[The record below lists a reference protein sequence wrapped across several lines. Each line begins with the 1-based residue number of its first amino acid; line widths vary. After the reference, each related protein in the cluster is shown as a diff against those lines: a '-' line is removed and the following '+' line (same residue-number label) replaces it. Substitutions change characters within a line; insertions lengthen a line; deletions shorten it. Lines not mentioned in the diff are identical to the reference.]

1 MFKEKASLIIN
12 CHRLL
17 DICLTVVAY
26 FCAYWIKKH
35 DLFLLQL
42 FPESVW
48 GLKQNPY
55 YGTILFMIIIIW
67 YISFNFFGLYESYRN
82 QTYRQIFWKT
92 TKALITGF
100 IFLSLAMYVFKIPYI
115 SRIMLTIFILF
126 NLILLSISKGIVF
139 RLVTSFRLN
148 GYNIRNILIIGC
160 GESLGD
166 IANVVGSNMVS
177 GYRILGCL
185 EEDKDRIG
193 DEIIEGINVI
203 GTLDDLC
210 NIISN
215 QVVDEIIF
223 SKPPESFKNAGECII
238 RAEEVGIDI
247 RILPYW
253 NIKKIGFKP
262 SISSIH
268 ISDFLGMP
276 TLTLTPTSTK
286 YGELFI
292 KSVLDY
298 ALGLIFL
305 VLCLPLFIVV
315 GIAIKLS
322 SKGPI
327 LFRQER
333 SGLNG
338 RRFTVYKF
346 RTMITNA
353 AEKQM
358 EIESLNEA
366 DGPVFK
372 IKKDPRIIP
381 YIGTFLRVMSLD
393 ELPQL
398 INVLKGEMSL
408 VGPRPPIPD
417 EVEKYDVWQRRRLSM
432 KPGMTCIWQIT
443 HNRNEVSFEEWMN
456 MDLWYIDN
464 WSLLIDLKILLKT
477 FWIVLRGAG
486 R

>member
-1 MFKEKASLIIN
+1 MPINRSHLIIN
-12 CHRLL
+12 AHRLL
-17 DICLTVVAY
+17 DICLTAAA
-26 FCAYWIKKH
+26 FISSYWIKKN
-35 DLFLLQL
+35 DLFFLQL
-42 FPESVW
+42 LPESIW
-48 GLKQNPY
+48 GIKQSPSY
-55 YGTILFMIIIIW
+55 DTVLFIIIIIW
-67 YISFNFFGLYESYRN
+67 YITFSFFGLYESYRN
-82 QTYRQIFWKT
+82 QSFGKIFWNT
-92 TKALITGF
+92 LKAVVVGF
-100 IFLSLAMYVFKIPYI
+100 ILLSLAMYVFKIPYI
-115 SRIMLTIFILF
+115 SRIMLTLFIVIDI
-126 NLILLSISKGIVF
+126 ILLAISKGIIY
-139 RLVTSFRLN
+139 RMVTSFRLK
-148 GYNIRNILIIGC
+148 GYNIRNILIVGS
-160 GESLGD
+160 GESIRE
-166 IANVVGSNMVS
+166 IANIVGTSMSS

-185 EEDKDRIG
+185 EEEKEKIG
-193 DEIIEGINVI
+193 EKIVEGIHVI
-203 GTLDDLC
+203 GTLDDLG

-298 ALGLIFL
+298 ALGVIFL
-305 VLCLPLFIVV
+305 VFCLPLFIVV

-327 LFRQER
+327 LFRQLR

-338 RRFTVYKF
+338 RQFTVYKF
-346 RTMITNA
+346 RTMITD
-353 AEKQM
+353 AEVKQE
-358 EIESLNEA
+358 EIISLNEA

-372 IKKDPRIIP
+372 IKKDPRVIP

-398 INVLKGEMSL
+398 INVLNGEMSL

-443 HNRNEVSFEEWMN
+443 PNRNDISFEEWMN
-456 MDLWYIDN
+456 MDLRYIDN
-464 WSLLIDLKILLKT
+464 WSLLLDLKILLKT
-477 FWIVLRGAG
+477 FWIVLLGAG